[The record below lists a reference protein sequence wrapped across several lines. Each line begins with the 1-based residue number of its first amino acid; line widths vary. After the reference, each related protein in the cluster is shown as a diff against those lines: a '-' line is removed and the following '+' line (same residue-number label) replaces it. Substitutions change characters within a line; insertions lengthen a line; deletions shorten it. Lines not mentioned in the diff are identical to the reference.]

1 MDFDRARELILADL
15 DLTLGLGLLLANW
28 LDGDIKLDT
37 SLVFISELML
47 YKGLRLVDL
56 VGLGLDA
63 LGPVEGM
70 VGDTFQR
77 VSRHVVLLHHKH
89 RLMWLLTLALEFLF
103 KLPEA
108 FAKEIALLTSH
119 ANVNRGESLVLFNG
133 HHDKRL
139 TKKLNVS
146 T

>member
-1 MDFDRARELILADL
+1 MDFDRARKLILADL
-15 DLTLGLGLLLANW
+15 DLTLGLGLLLTNW
-28 LDGDIKLDT
+28 LDGDIEFDT

-47 YKGLRLVDL
+47 YKGLRFVDL

-89 RLMWLLTLALEFLF
+89 LLMRLLTLALELLLN
-103 KLPEA
+103 LPEA
-108 FAKEIALLTSH
+108 FAKEVALLSSH
-119 ANVNRGESLVLFNG
+119 ADVNRGESLVLFNG
-133 HHDKRL
+133 YHDKRL
-139 TKKLNVS
+139 TKK
-146 T
+146 

>member
-1 MDFDRARELILADL
+1 MVDFDRARKLILADL
-15 DLTLGLGLLLANW
+15 DLTLGLVFLLSNR

-47 YKGLRLVDL
+47 YKGLRLFDL

-89 RLMWLLTLALEFLF
+89 RLVGL
-103 KLPEA
+103 
-108 FAKEIALLTSH
+108 
-119 ANVNRGESLVLFNG
+119 
-133 HHDKRL
+133 
-139 TKKLNVS
+139 
-146 T
+146 